1 MKFGVNTFVWVS
13 PCTTDAVKDLAPRVK
28 SMGFDILEI
37 SVENPVLLDVKVV
50 KVVLRDHQLEGILC
64 GAFGPDRNI
73 CSDDPKKVAN
83 AKTYIRWLIDA
94 AAQLDSKVVCGPMYS
109 AVGKEHLADSES
121 RRKEWDRA
129 VAGIQEMADL
139 SRGEKLALLD
149 ELDGLGTEL
158 DFMLIDTAAGI
169 AGNVIY
175 FNVAAREIIVV
186 VSPEPTSITDAYA
199 LIKILYSNYGE
210 KRFML
215 LVNMVR
221 NSNEAREVFLKVSNA
236 TSHFLNLSI
245 EYLGYVFDDAKV
257 TEAVRRQKALAE
269 IYPDSRASK
278 CLQSIAR
285 KLCRLQPEFS
295 ESGSLKFFWK
305 SIVEKERR

>member
-1 MKFGVNTFVWVS
+1 MKKASEEQNGLKSLTPAKPSAEPTAQRPVRVIAITSGKGGVGKTNIATNLAYHLS
-13 PCTTDAVKDLAPRVK
+13 QMNKKTLILDADMGLANIDV
-28 SMGFDILEI
+28 ILGI
-37 SVENPVLLDVKVV
+37 APKHNLYH
-50 KVVLRDHQLEGILC
+50 VLRGEKALCDVIVDGPGGMKILP
-64 GAFGPDRNI
+64 AT
-73 CSDDPKKVAN
+73 S
-83 AKTYIRWLIDA
+83 
-94 AAQLDSKVVCGPMYS
+94 
-109 AVGKEHLADSES
+109 
-121 RRKEWDRA
+121 
-129 VAGIQEMADL
+129 GIQEMADL

-269 IYPDSRASK
+269 IYPDSRANK

-305 SIVEKERR
+305 SIVEKEGR

>member
-1 MKFGVNTFVWVS
+1 MLRRMKKISEEQNRSKTPLQEDGSAARTPQRPIRVIAITSGKGGVGKTNIAANLAYHLSQMKKKTLIL
-13 PCTTDAVKDLAPRVK
+13 DADMGLANIDVILGLAPKYNLSHVLSGEK
-28 SMGFDILEI
+28 ALADVILEG
-37 SVENPVLLDVKVV
+37 PGGM
-50 KVVLRDHQLEGILC
+50 QILP
-64 GAFGPDRNI
+64 A
-73 CSDDPKKVAN
+73 S
-83 AKTYIRWLIDA
+83 
-94 AAQLDSKVVCGPMYS
+94 S
-109 AVGKEHLADSES
+109 
-121 RRKEWDRA
+121 
-129 VAGIQEMADL
+129 GIQEMAEL
-139 SRGEKLALLD
+139 SKGEKLALLD
-149 ELDGLGTEL
+149 ELGEFGGEL
-158 DFMLIDTAAGI
+158 DFLLIDTAAGI

-215 LVNMVR
+215 LANMVR
-221 NSNEAREVFLKVSNA
+221 NSSEAREVFLKVSNA

-245 EYLGYVFDDAKV
+245 DYLGYVLDDTRV
-257 TEAVRRQKALAE
+257 TDAVRRQKAVAE

-285 KLCRLQPEFS
+285 KLCKLHPEFS

-305 SIVEKERR
+305 SIVDKGRG

>member
-1 MKFGVNTFVWVS
+1 MLRRMKKASETREESIALSPEGAAVERAARRLTRVIAITSGKGGVGKTNIATNLAYHLSRMKKKTLVL
-13 PCTTDAVKDLAPRVK
+13 DADMGLANIDV
-28 SMGFDILEI
+28 ILGI
-37 SVENPVLLDVKVV
+37 APKYNLYH
-50 KVVLRDHQLEGILC
+50 VLRGEKALGDVIVEGPGGMKILPASS
-64 GAFGPDRNI
+64 GIPD
-73 CSDDPKKVAN
+73 
-83 AKTYIRWLIDA
+83 
-94 AAQLDSKVVCGPMYS
+94 
-109 AVGKEHLADSES
+109 
-121 RRKEWDRA
+121 
-129 VAGIQEMADL
+129 MAEL

-149 ELDGLGTEL
+149 ELEGLGSEL

-186 VSPEPTSITDAYA
+186 ATPEPTSITDAYA
-199 LIKILYSNYGE
+199 LIKILYSQYGE

-215 LVNMVR
+215 LANMVK
-221 NSNEAREVFLKVSNA
+221 NSSEARDVFLKVSNA

-245 EYLGYVFDDAKV
+245 ESLGYVLDDTRV

-269 IYPDSRASK
+269 VYPDSKASK

-285 KLCRLQPEFS
+285 KLCRLQPEAG

-305 SIVEKERR
+305 SIVEKPRG

>member
-1 MKFGVNTFVWVS
+1 MLRRMKKASEEQNGLKSLTPAAPTAEPKVQRPVRVIAITSGKGGVGKTNIATNLAYHLSQMNRKTLVL
-13 PCTTDAVKDLAPRVK
+13 DADMGLANI
-28 SMGFDILEI
+28 D
-37 SVENPVLLDVKVV
+37 
-50 KVVLRDHQLEGILC
+50 VVLGIAPKYNLYHVLRGEKALC
-64 GAFGPDRNI
+64 DVIVDGPGGMKI
-73 CSDDPKKVAN
+73 LPATS
-83 AKTYIRWLIDA
+83 
-94 AAQLDSKVVCGPMYS
+94 
-109 AVGKEHLADSES
+109 
-121 RRKEWDRA
+121 
-129 VAGIQEMADL
+129 GIQEMADL

-245 EYLGYVFDDAKV
+245 ESLGYVLEDVKV

-269 IYPDSRASK
+269 LYPDSRANK

-285 KLCRLQPEFS
+285 KLCKLQPEFS

>member
-1 MKFGVNTFVWVS
+1 MNKKTLIL
-13 PCTTDAVKDLAPRVK
+13 DADMGLANIDVILGLAPKYTLSHGLSGEKALADV
-28 SMGFDILEI
+28 ILEG
-37 SVENPVLLDVKVV
+37 PGGM
-50 KVVLRDHQLEGILC
+50 QILP
-64 GAFGPDRNI
+64 A
-73 CSDDPKKVAN
+73 S
-83 AKTYIRWLIDA
+83 
-94 AAQLDSKVVCGPMYS
+94 S
-109 AVGKEHLADSES
+109 
-121 RRKEWDRA
+121 
-129 VAGIQEMADL
+129 GIQEMAEL
-139 SRGEKLALLD
+139 SKGEKLALLD
-149 ELDGLGTEL
+149 ELGEFGGEL
-158 DFMLIDTAAGI
+158 DFLLIDTAAGI

-215 LVNMVR
+215 LANRVR
-221 NSNEAREVFLKVSNA
+221 NSSEAREVFLKVGNA

-245 EYLGYVFDDAKV
+245 DYLGYVLDDTRV
-257 TEAVRRQKALAE
+257 SDAVRRQKAVAE

-285 KLCRLQPEFS
+285 KLCKLQPEFS

-305 SIVEKERR
+305 SIVDKGRG

>member
-1 MKFGVNTFVWVS
+1 MLRRMKKASQEHNGLESLTPAAPTAEPKAERPVRVIAITSGKGGVGKTNIATNLAYHLSQMSRKTMVL
-13 PCTTDAVKDLAPRVK
+13 DADMGLANIDV
-28 SMGFDILEI
+28 ILGI
-37 SVENPVLLDVKVV
+37 APKHNLDH
-50 KVVLRDHQLEGILC
+50 VLRGEKALCDVIVDGPGGMKILP
-64 GAFGPDRNI
+64 AT
-73 CSDDPKKVAN
+73 S
-83 AKTYIRWLIDA
+83 
-94 AAQLDSKVVCGPMYS
+94 
-109 AVGKEHLADSES
+109 
-121 RRKEWDRA
+121 
-129 VAGIQEMADL
+129 GIQEMADL

-149 ELDGLGTEL
+149 ELEGMGTEL

-215 LVNMVR
+215 LVNRVR
-221 NSNEAREVFLKVSNA
+221 HTGEAREVFLKVSNA

-245 EYLGYVFDDAKV
+245 EYLGCVFEDAKV

-269 IYPDSRASK
+269 IYPDSRANR

-285 KLCRLQPEFS
+285 KLCRLQPEFC

-305 SIVEKERR
+305 SIVEKQRR

>member
-1 MKFGVNTFVWVS
+1 MLRRMKKASEERNGSKPLTPVTPAAEPMAQRPVRVIAITSGKGGVGKTNIATNLAYHLSQMNRKTLVL
-13 PCTTDAVKDLAPRVK
+13 DADMGLANIDV
-28 SMGFDILEI
+28 ILGI
-37 SVENPVLLDVKVV
+37 APKHNLYH
-50 KVVLRDHQLEGILC
+50 VLRGEKALRDVIVDGPGGMKILP
-64 GAFGPDRNI
+64 AT
-73 CSDDPKKVAN
+73 S
-83 AKTYIRWLIDA
+83 
-94 AAQLDSKVVCGPMYS
+94 
-109 AVGKEHLADSES
+109 
-121 RRKEWDRA
+121 
-129 VAGIQEMADL
+129 GIQEMADL

>member
-1 MKFGVNTFVWVS
+1 MLRRMKKASEEQNGLKSLTPAAPTAEPKVQRPVRVIAITSGKGGVGKTNIATNLAYHLSQMNRKTLVL
-13 PCTTDAVKDLAPRVK
+13 DADMGLANI
-28 SMGFDILEI
+28 D
-37 SVENPVLLDVKVV
+37 
-50 KVVLRDHQLEGILC
+50 VVLGIAPKYNLYHVLRGEKALC
-64 GAFGPDRNI
+64 DVIVDGPGGMKI
-73 CSDDPKKVAN
+73 LPATS
-83 AKTYIRWLIDA
+83 
-94 AAQLDSKVVCGPMYS
+94 
-109 AVGKEHLADSES
+109 
-121 RRKEWDRA
+121 
-129 VAGIQEMADL
+129 GIQEMADL

>member
-1 MKFGVNTFVWVS
+1 LDQASMLRRMKKASEEQNGLKSLTPAAPTAEPKVQRPVRVIAITSGKGGVGKTNIATNLAYHLSQMNRKTLVL
-13 PCTTDAVKDLAPRVK
+13 DADMGLANI
-28 SMGFDILEI
+28 D
-37 SVENPVLLDVKVV
+37 
-50 KVVLRDHQLEGILC
+50 VVLGIAPKYNLYHVLRGEKALC
-64 GAFGPDRNI
+64 DVIVDGPGGMKI
-73 CSDDPKKVAN
+73 LPATS
-83 AKTYIRWLIDA
+83 
-94 AAQLDSKVVCGPMYS
+94 
-109 AVGKEHLADSES
+109 
-121 RRKEWDRA
+121 
-129 VAGIQEMADL
+129 GIQEMADL

-245 EYLGYVFDDAKV
+245 ESLGYVLEDVKV

-269 IYPDSRASK
+269 LYPDSRANK

-285 KLCRLQPEFS
+285 KLCKLQPEFS

>member
-1 MKFGVNTFVWVS
+1 MKKASQEQNESKS
-13 PCTTDAVKDLAPRVK
+13 PSRGTPTADPKAPRAVRVIAITSGK
-28 SMGFDILEI
+28 GGVGKTNIATNLAYHLSQMKRKTLVLDADMGLANIDVILGI
-37 SVENPVLLDVKVV
+37 APKHNLYH
-50 KVVLRDHQLEGILC
+50 VLRGEKTIGEVIVDGPGGMKILP
-64 GAFGPDRNI
+64 AT
-73 CSDDPKKVAN
+73 S
-83 AKTYIRWLIDA
+83 
-94 AAQLDSKVVCGPMYS
+94 
-109 AVGKEHLADSES
+109 
-121 RRKEWDRA
+121 
-129 VAGIQEMADL
+129 GIQEMADL

-158 DFMLIDTAAGI
+158 DFLLIDTAAGI

-215 LVNMVR
+215 LVNMVKH
-221 NSNEAREVFLKVSNA
+221 SSEAREVFQKLSNA
-236 TSHFLNLSI
+236 TSHFLNLTI
-245 EYLGYVFDDAKV
+245 EYLGYVLEDEKV
-257 TEAVRRQKALAE
+257 PESVRRQKAFAE
-269 IYPDSRASK
+269 IYPESRASK

-285 KLCRLQPEFS
+285 KLCKLPSEFS
-295 ESGSLKFFWK
+295 DAGSLKFFWK

>member
-1 MKFGVNTFVWVS
+1 MLRRMKKASQEQNESKS
-13 PCTTDAVKDLAPRVK
+13 PARGTPTADPKAPRAVRVIAITSGK
-28 SMGFDILEI
+28 GGVGKTNIATNLAYHLSQMKRKTLVLDADMGLANIDVILGI
-37 SVENPVLLDVKVV
+37 APKHNLYH
-50 KVVLRDHQLEGILC
+50 VLRGEKTIGEVIVDGPGGMKILP
-64 GAFGPDRNI
+64 AT
-73 CSDDPKKVAN
+73 S
-83 AKTYIRWLIDA
+83 
-94 AAQLDSKVVCGPMYS
+94 
-109 AVGKEHLADSES
+109 
-121 RRKEWDRA
+121 
-129 VAGIQEMADL
+129 GIQEMADL

-158 DFMLIDTAAGI
+158 DFLLIDTAAGI

-215 LVNMVR
+215 LVNMVKH
-221 NSNEAREVFLKVSNA
+221 SSEAREVFQKLSNA
-236 TSHFLNLSI
+236 TSHFLNLTI
-245 EYLGYVFDDAKV
+245 EYLGYVLEDEKV
-257 TEAVRRQKALAE
+257 TESVRRQKAFAE
-269 IYPDSRASK
+269 IYPESRASK

-285 KLCRLQPEFS
+285 KLCKLPSEFS
-295 ESGSLKFFWK
+295 DAGSLKFFWK

>member
-1 MKFGVNTFVWVS
+1 MLRRMKKASQEQNGLKSLSPAAPIAESMAQRPVRVIAITSGKGGVGKTNIATNLAYHLS
-13 PCTTDAVKDLAPRVK
+13 QMNRKTLILDADMGLANIDV
-28 SMGFDILEI
+28 ILGI
-37 SVENPVLLDVKVV
+37 APTHNLYH
-50 KVVLRDHQLEGILC
+50 VLRGEKALGEVIVDGPGGMKILP
-64 GAFGPDRNI
+64 AT
-73 CSDDPKKVAN
+73 S
-83 AKTYIRWLIDA
+83 
-94 AAQLDSKVVCGPMYS
+94 
-109 AVGKEHLADSES
+109 
-121 RRKEWDRA
+121 
-129 VAGIQEMADL
+129 GIQEMADL
-139 SRGEKLALLD
+139 SKGEKLALLD
-149 ELDGLGTEL
+149 ELDGLGTQL
-158 DFMLIDTAAGI
+158 DFLLIDTAAGI

-199 LIKILYSNYGE
+199 LIKILYNNYGE

-215 LVNMVR
+215 LVNMVKHT
-221 NSNEAREVFLKVSNA
+221 SEAREVFLKVSNA

-245 EYLGYVFDDAKV
+245 EYLGYVLEDAKV

-269 IYPDSRASK
+269 VYPDSRANK

-285 KLCRLQPEFS
+285 KLCKLQPEFC

>member
-1 MKFGVNTFVWVS
+1 LDQASMLRQMKKASDEQNRTKS
-13 PCTTDAVKDLAPRVK
+13 PASDRTDAAPAARRPVRVIAVTSGKGGVGKTNIATNLAYHLSRMNRK
-28 SMGFDILEI
+28 TLILDADMGLANIDVILGI
-37 SVENPVLLDVKVV
+37 APKYNLYH
-50 KVVLRDHQLEGILC
+50 VLRGEKSLSDVIVEGPGGMKILP
-64 GAFGPDRNI
+64 A
-73 CSDDPKKVAN
+73 S
-83 AKTYIRWLIDA
+83 
-94 AAQLDSKVVCGPMYS
+94 S
-109 AVGKEHLADSES
+109 
-121 RRKEWDRA
+121 
-129 VAGIQEMADL
+129 GIPGMADL

-149 ELDGLGTEL
+149 ELDSLGGEL

-215 LVNMVR
+215 LVNRV
-221 NSNEAREVFLKVSNA
+221 NHSNEAREVFLKVSNA

-245 EYLGYVFDDAKV
+245 DYLGYILEDARV
-257 TEAVRRQKALAE
+257 AEAVRKQKALAE
-269 IYPDSRASK
+269 MYPDSRASK
-278 CLQSIAR
+278 CLQSVAR

-305 SIVEKERR
+305 SIVDKEHG

>member
-1 MKFGVNTFVWVS
+1 MLRRMKKASQEQNGLN
-13 PCTTDAVKDLAPRVK
+13 ALAPATPAAESQAQRPVRVIAITSGK
-28 SMGFDILEI
+28 GGVGKTNIATNLAYHLSQMNRKTLVLDADMGLANID
-37 SVENPVLLDVKVV
+37 
-50 KVVLRDHQLEGILC
+50 VVLGIAPKYNLYHVLRGEKALC
-64 GAFGPDRNI
+64 DVIVDGPGGMKI
-73 CSDDPKKVAN
+73 LPATS
-83 AKTYIRWLIDA
+83 
-94 AAQLDSKVVCGPMYS
+94 
-109 AVGKEHLADSES
+109 
-121 RRKEWDRA
+121 
-129 VAGIQEMADL
+129 GIQEMADL
-139 SRGEKLALLD
+139 SKGEKLALLD
-149 ELDGLGTEL
+149 ELDGLGTQL
-158 DFMLIDTAAGI
+158 DFLLIDTAAGI

-245 EYLGYVFDDAKV
+245 EYLGYVLEDSKV

-269 IYPDSRASK
+269 IYPDSRANK

-285 KLCRLQPEFS
+285 KLCKVQPEFC